1 MTIDQMLEVT
11 GHGKDEADGH
21 GGVFKNWLLGEMKRG
36 DISAGAP
43 LEAADVVDGQVADV
57 AEVLCAH
64 AQAGLTDLKP
74 AAMNSKR
81 RAASNLKDRHFR
93 TYTEADIGDARSAG
107 DGRLNVDVSDAAADG
122 AEDGRTQAQRHVRR
136 RRD

>member
-21 GGVFKNWLLGEMKRG
+21 GGVFKNWLL
-36 DISAGAP
+36 
-43 LEAADVVDGQVADV
+43 
-57 AEVLCAH
+57 
-64 AQAGLTDLKP
+64 KP

-93 TYTEADIGDARSAG
+93 TYTEADVGDAPAIKPLTHDLRPLRRVRPPQRLEAG
-107 DGRLNVDVSDAAADG
+107 RALAG
-122 AEDGRTQAQRHVRR
+122 
-136 RRD
+136 